1 MTSYAGTMPSD
12 PSSSRPKTDHP
23 GVIHEVP
30 RGSGPDT
37 SGRGL
42 IIVDVQRDFCE
53 GGALAVAGGNHM
65 AGVIANYLR
74 VHRSSYALVITTQ
87 DWHDA
92 DDTNGGHFA
101 EPGTAP
107 DFVHTWPVHCVAG
120 TAGADFNPA
129 IAAVLGMTDAHIHKG
144 CGNPGYS
151 GFSGATSDGRTIVD
165 LMREAGIREL
175 DVVGIATGFC
185 VRATATDAVRLTDAH
200 VTVLLDLCDGVDP
213 ATSLAGIQEMLD
225 AGVDVRYAA
234 PHPPHH

>member
-1 MTSYAGTMPSD
+1 MTAA
-12 PSSSRPKTDHP
+12 PSSSSTPASAHP

-30 RGSGPDT
+30 PGSGPAT

-42 IIVDVQRDFCE
+42 IVVDVQRDFCE
-53 GGALAVAGGNHM
+53 GGALAVQGGNRV
-65 AGVIANYLR
+65 AGAIADYLRAHRSNYL
-74 VHRSSYALVITTQ
+74 LVITTQ

-107 DFVHTWPVHCVAG
+107 DFVNTWPRHCVAG

-129 IAAVLGMTDAHIHKG
+129 IEAVSDLTDAHILKG
-144 CGNPGYS
+144 RGDPGYS
-151 GFSGATSDGRTIVD
+151 GFSGSTTDGRTIVE
-165 LMREAGIREL
+165 LMAEVGIREL

-200 VTVLLDLCDGVDP
+200 VTVLLDLCEGVD
-213 ATSLAGIQEMLD
+213 ATTSLAGIRDLLD